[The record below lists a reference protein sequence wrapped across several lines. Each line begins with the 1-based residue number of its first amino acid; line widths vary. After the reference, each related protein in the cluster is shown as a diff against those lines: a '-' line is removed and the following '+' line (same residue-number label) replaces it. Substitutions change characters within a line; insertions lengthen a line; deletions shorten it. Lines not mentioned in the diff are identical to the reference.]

1 MTPHSAVAEGEPQLS
16 EPPAVRKAGRAGNLK
31 GTARIGS
38 MMRPLL
44 GLLAYLAAM
53 VAIVSGA
60 AAVLSSTS
68 DPSASKASARPEPTT
83 IASPRIQ
90 AWLDRKAEGVAY
102 AERERAAAQADRE
115 KADELSAKLAATP
128 QPYVAPRA
136 QEARAQATEERRD
149 AERER
154 AARAKE
160 AERERVARAKE
171 RAKREARRRQRD
183 LEAPTTYSYAAEPQR
198 APYTDDF
205 LTRRDRYGY

>member
-1 MTPHSAVAEGEPQLS
+1 
-16 EPPAVRKAGRAGNLK
+16 
-31 GTARIGS
+31 
-38 MMRPLL
+38 MRLLL
-44 GLLAYLAAM
+44 GLLVYLTAV

-60 AAVLSSTS
+60 AVLSSTS
-68 DPSASKASARPEPTT
+68 EPGASKASARPEPTT

-115 KADELSAKLAATP
+115 RADALRAKLAATP

-136 QEARAQATEERRD
+136 QEARAQVTEERRA

-171 RAKREARRRQRD
+171 SARREARRRQRD
-183 LEAPTTYSYAAEPQR
+183 LEARTAYSYAAEPQR
-198 APYTDDF
+198 PPYADDF
-205 LTRRDRYGY
+205 LTRRDRDGY